1 MRNGWRASN
10 EKGRFTLAVLNTVA
24 VIDRVDDEN
33 EEGPV
38 LPCIRAF
45 RVSSQSG
52 KTFQIGVAIKFN
64 G

>member
-1 MRNGWRASN
+1 MKRDVSLWRYRTA
-10 EKGRFTLAVLNTVA
+10 VA
-24 VIDRVDDEN
+24 VIERVDDED

-52 KTFQIGVAIKFN
+52 KTLQIGVSIKFN